1 MVAARRARIK
11 KVILPKRNEHSLED
25 IPPVLR
31 RDMEF
36 VFVDHVSQVFQE
48 ALLGFPTA
56 TRRAA
61 TPARRN
67 SRGRTQHQRA

>member
-1 MVAARRARIK
+1 
-11 KVILPKRNEHSLED
+11 
-25 IPPVLR
+25 
-31 RDMEF
+31 MEF
-36 VFVDHVSQVFQE
+36 VFVDQVSQVFQE
-48 ALLGFPTA
+48 ALVGFSMA